1 MEPVANPSG
10 TDVVRFGTDG
20 WRGAIAREFT
30 FENVG
35 RVAEATAAFLVSDA
49 RKELAIYNEW
59 GAPYRSAANGI
70 TVGYDTRFLS
80 DQFALHFA
88 RIVLDRGV
96 PVAISD
102 RPIPTPAL
110 SYSVVDRAVSAG
122 IMFTAS
128 HNPATDNG
136 IKYKAEYGGSAPGEL
151 TSGVEA
157 RLPTRA
163 RLPAVPPSAIPRVDL
178 RTPFLHRVREFLD
191 PDRLRGAPLL
201 VVVDSMYGSAQGYV
215 AELLAEY
222 GVEHLVI
229 RGTRDVLFGG
239 KKPEPLAE
247 NLVPLRAVIASRQK
261 THPRMIG
268 VVTDGD
274 GDRVSAMDEKGTF
287 INAHRTFALIL
298 HYLLEVRGWRGAVVK
313 SFNLTDMA
321 TAICES
327 YGLEMIEVPIGFKN
341 AVEHILQRDVL
352 VAAEESGS
360 IAIQGHIPERDG
372 VLNSL
377 LLAEIAASADGP
389 ISEEIRRLDD
399 AFGPFAYHR
408 RDITVPGRLEVVA
421 RLLADPPDRFAGR
434 PVKAVETLD
443 GLKLR
448 FSKGWLLFRASGT
461 EPILRLYSEMPTER
475 DVWLML
481 DEAEKLAR
489 GDLTL
494 W

>member
-1 MEPVANPSG
+1 VDPVASPSG
-10 TDVVRFGTDG
+10 TDAVRFGTDG
-20 WRGAIAREFT
+20 WRGGIAREFT
-30 FENVG
+30 FENVA
-35 RVAEATAAFLVSDA
+35 RVAEATAAFLVSDG
-49 RKELAIYNEW
+49 RKELAIYKEW

-80 DQFALHFA
+80 DQFALHFS
-88 RIVLDRGV
+88 RIMLDRGV
-96 PVAISD
+96 PVILSD
-102 RPIPTPAL
+102 CAVPTPAL

-136 IKYKAEYGGSAPGEL
+136 VKYKAEYGGSAPKEL

-157 RLPTRA
+157 LLPTRPRA
-163 RLPAVPPSAIPRVDL
+163 PSTPASAVPRADL
-178 RTPFLHRVREFLD
+178 RTPFLQRVRTFLD
-191 PDRLRGAPLL
+191 PDRLRSSDLL

-215 AELLAEY
+215 SELLEEHS
-222 GVEHLVI
+222 VEHLTI

-247 NLVPLRAVIASRQK
+247 NLVPLRAVIASRHK

-268 VVTDGD
+268 VITDGD
-274 GDRVSAMDEKGTF
+274 GDRVSAMDEQGTF
-287 INAHRTFALIL
+287 IDAHRTFALIL
-298 HYLLEVRGWRGAVVK
+298 HYLLEIRGWRGAVVK

-321 TAICES
+321 SAICEH

-341 AVEHILQRDVL
+341 AVEHILQKDVL
-352 VAAEESGS
+352 LAAEESGS

-372 VLNSL
+372 VLNSM
-377 LLAEIAASADGP
+377 LLAEIAASVDTP
-389 ISEEIRRLDD
+389 ISEEIKRLDD

-475 DVWLML
+475 EVWEML